1 MRTAVLIFALTG
13 LFSASGQALAKTDS
27 PLILLIEH
35 QQFSPARLQIPAGEK
50 TKIVVR
56 NRDAMPAEFESYD
69 LSREIVVPGHGEATI
84 YVGPLNAGS
93 YRFFNDFNHDM
104 QGEIV
109 VSAATGKGE

>member
-1 MRTAVLIFALTG
+1 MRTAVIFVVLSG
-13 LFSASGQALAKTDS
+13 LFSASSQALAETDS

-35 QQFSPARLQIPAGEK
+35 QQFSPAKLHIPGGAK

-56 NRDAMPAEFESYD
+56 NRDSMPAEFESYD

-84 YVGPLNAGS
+84 YVGPLDVGS

-109 VSAATGKGE
+109 VSAASGKGE